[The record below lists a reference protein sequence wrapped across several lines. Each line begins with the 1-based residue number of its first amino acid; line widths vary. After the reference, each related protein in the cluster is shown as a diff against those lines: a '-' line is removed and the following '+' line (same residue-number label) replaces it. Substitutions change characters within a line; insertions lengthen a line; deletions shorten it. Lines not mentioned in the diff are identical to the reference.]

1 MQLEKNEFFITRHQT
16 HKLKMP
22 SLGKYCVHTNIL
34 ILKVNKN
41 KLWDDKRRLGL
52 QKNMNFLERI
62 FVENWNL
69 TDIKIALYVSLFDI
83 VLTLR
88 LK

>member
-22 SLGKYCVHTNIL
+22 FLGKYCVHINIL

-41 KLWDDKRRLGL
+41 KLWDDRKRLGL
-52 QKNMNFLERI
+52 QKKYEVSESNFCWKLK
-62 FVENWNL
+62 L
-69 TDIKIALYVSLFDI
+69 DIKIALYVSLFDI
-83 VLTLR
+83 VLTLS

>member
-22 SLGKYCVHTNIL
+22 FLGKYCVHTNIL

-41 KLWDDKRRLGL
+41 KLRDDKRRLGL
-52 QKNMNFLERI
+52 PKNMNFLKRI
-62 FVENWNL
+62 FVEN
-69 TDIKIALYVSLFDI
+69 
-83 VLTLR
+83 
-88 LK
+88 